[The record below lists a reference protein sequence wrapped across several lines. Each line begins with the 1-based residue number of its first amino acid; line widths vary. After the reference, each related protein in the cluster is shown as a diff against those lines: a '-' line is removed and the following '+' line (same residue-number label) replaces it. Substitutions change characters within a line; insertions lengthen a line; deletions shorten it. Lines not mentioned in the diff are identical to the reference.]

1 MSRHSPVRTLLSG
14 GLAAGLLAAGVI
26 VASAAASS
34 PNLPPVAPD
43 RLIASALAAMQR
55 DPRVSGRVATHIEVG
70 LPQLPTFGQEG
81 GSGLASLLSAISGD
95 HVLRVWR
102 SDAGLRLSE
111 SLPFAERSLIITP
124 TDAWAWDSGRYTAY
138 HIGPFPSA
146 VNFSGPGALG
156 PAEMLDPMSLAG
168 RVLEAIDP
176 STEVSM
182 GRSARVAGRASY
194 VLVLTPRTDQTL
206 IGRVEIGI
214 DAARRLPLRVAVFAR
229 DGESPAA
236 SVGYSSI
243 GFGQVDPAV
252 FRFSPPPEARVV
264 PAQDVFSQGH
274 DGSKV
279 APLEPGEGYAG
290 FPGAPIRT
298 FGHGWAG
305 IVALRTP
312 PLANRLGEAAGAD
325 LGSFLPF
332 SGPLFSIRLV
342 TRGDHDWVL
351 YGFVP
356 QSALA
361 AVERELS

>member
-1 MSRHSPVRTLLSG
+1 
-14 GLAAGLLAAGVI
+14 
-26 VASAAASS
+26 
-34 PNLPPVAPD
+34 
-43 RLIASALAAMQR
+43 
-55 DPRVSGRVATHIEVG
+55 
-70 LPQLPTFGQEG
+70 
-81 GSGLASLLSAISGD
+81 
-95 HVLRVWR
+95 
-102 SDAGLRLSE
+102 LSE
-111 SLPFAERSLIITP
+111 SLPFAERSLILTP

-138 HIGPFPSA
+138 HFGPFPSA
-146 VNFSGPGALG
+146 VNFSGAEASG
-156 PAEMLDPMSLAG
+156 PAEMLDPMSLAH

-206 IGRVEIGI
+206 IGRVEIDI
-214 DAARRLPLRVAVFAR
+214 DAARRLPLRVAVFSR
-229 DGESPAA
+229 DAASPAA

-252 FRFSPPPEARVV
+252 FRFTPPPGARVV
-264 PAQDVFSQGH
+264 PAQDVFPQRH

-290 FPGAPIRT
+290 FPGGAAPIRT

-312 PLANRLGEAAGAD
+312 PLANRLGKAAGAD

-342 TRGDHDWVL
+342 ARGDHDWVL

-361 AVERELS
+361 AVEQELS